1 VRYSVRRAI
10 LVALT
15 VVSTVLAGCTQVVPG
30 RPGAVE
36 PQPEALPMDPG
47 SVAVRKVQAYWSGA
61 FEQAFDQRWHDVM
74 DAVPVHTDD
83 PRTTE
88 PPCVR
93 NVSDVAG
100 QAFYC
105 PSADVVA
112 WDADGLL
119 PDLEE
124 RFGQAGVLVVLA
136 HEIGHAVQN
145 RLGVD
150 AAQAQDPDRY
160 PTILLEAMAD
170 CYAGTAVA
178 ELTRHPDP
186 DIPLGPVERDSAM
199 LALVNFRDPLG
210 VEPTNA
216 SAHGNAFDRVSAFQD
231 GYLNGPRRCAGMS
244 LANREFTQ
252 RRFGDAEDLARG
264 GDLPLDDLLASVE
277 RDARLWFADSV
288 PGYLPPRLNTP
299 GSCDPTA
306 LFLQGPT
313 RFCAADGTVSFD
325 RYGLSVLYDQLG
337 DYAIATLIVSR
348 YALAALAAADLPTT
362 GPDAT
367 AAALCLTGAYT
378 SGRIEPRGGFTL
390 SPGDLDEAVTLL
402 LRGDW
407 AARDDAGRIRPG
419 ETGFDR
425 VSHFRDGL
433 LDGPDGCLRS

>member
-1 VRYSVRRAI
+1 M

-15 VVSTVLAGCTQVVPG
+15 AVSTVLAGCTQVVPG
-30 RPGAVE
+30 RPGAIGTE
-36 PQPEALPMDPG
+36 LDAGPSDPG
-47 SVAVRKVQAYWSGA
+47 SVAVRTVQDYWSGA
-61 FEQAFDQRWHDVM
+61 FEQAFDQQWHDVLG
-74 DAVPVHTDD
+74 AIPVHTED
-83 PRTTE
+83 PRTPQ

-93 NVSDVAG
+93 HLSDVAG

-105 PSADVVA
+105 PSADMVA

-119 PDLEE
+119 PDLHE
-124 RFGQAGVLVVLA
+124 RFGEAGVLVVLA

-150 AAQAQDPDRY
+150 AAQADDPDEY

-178 ELTRHPDP
+178 HLAEHPRP
-186 DIPLGPVERDSAM
+186 GVPMGPAERDDAM

-231 GYLNGPRRCAGMS
+231 GYLRGPRLCAAMS
-244 LANREFTQ
+244 LANRDFTQ
-252 RRFGDAEDLARG
+252 RRFGNAEDLARG
-264 GDLPLDDLLASVE
+264 GDLPLDDLVRSAE
-277 RDARLWFADSV
+277 RDIRRYYAALV
-288 PGYLPPRLNTP
+288 PGYVPPPLNAP

-306 LFLQGPT
+306 LSLQGPT
-313 RFCAADGTVSFD
+313 RFCAVDGTVSFD
-325 RYGLSVLYDQLG
+325 HYGLSVLHEQLG
-337 DYAIATLIVSR
+337 DYASATLIAGR
-348 YALAALAAADLPTT
+348 YALAAMAAAGVPTT
-362 GPDAT
+362 GPDAGDT
-367 AAALCLTGAYT
+367 ALCLTGAYT
-378 SGRIEPRGGFTL
+378 GGLIEPDGGFTL

-407 AARDDAGRIRPG
+407 AARDDAGRLRPG

-425 VSHFRDGL
+425 VSHFRAGL
-433 LDGPDGCLRS
+433 LNGPASCLEQRPSQ